1 MPVVWIPALLR
12 ELTGGQEQVTAPGET
27 VRQVIE
33 SLDERYPGIRARLS
47 DEDGRLR
54 PGITVAVDGQVSRLR
69 MRHPLAENSE
79 VHFLPAISGGR
90 R

>member
-12 ELTGGQEQVTAPGET
+12 ELTGGQEQVTVPGET

-33 SLDERYPGIRARLS
+33 SLDERYPGIWARLS
-47 DEDGRLR
+47 DEEGQLR

-69 MRHPLAENSE
+69 MRHPLADNSE
-79 VHFLPAISGGR
+79 VHFLPAIGGGQR
-90 R
+90 